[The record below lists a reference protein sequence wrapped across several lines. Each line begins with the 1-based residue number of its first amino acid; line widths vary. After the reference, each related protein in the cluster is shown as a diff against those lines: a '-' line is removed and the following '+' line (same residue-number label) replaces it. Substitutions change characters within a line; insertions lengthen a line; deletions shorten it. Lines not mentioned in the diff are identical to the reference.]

1 MPDIEW
7 SQLYKNRQAV
17 ADRYRSIW
25 QVPLKKR
32 YSNVLFDLSTKPQ
45 AVLEFGAGA
54 RKLEDKVKKRWPG
67 CEYASFD
74 IDESRFHD
82 FYKLEAVSG
91 EYDIVCMFEVIEHVR
106 PELAVEMLS
115 KSFEVLNSGG
125 LLVVTTPNI
134 FYPPAFLRDA
144 THITPWCYDELGGV
158 TALAG
163 FEVQDIY
170 RLYKESILKTLVRR
184 YLCYPVFRLLGI
196 DFAKQIIVVAKK
208 P

>member
-144 THITPWCYDELGGV
+144 THITP
-158 TALAG
+158 
-163 FEVQDIY
+163 
-170 RLYKESILKTLVRR
+170 
-184 YLCYPVFRLLGI
+184 
-196 DFAKQIIVVAKK
+196 
-208 P
+208 